1 MAEIQDVIEEQ
12 GELEVVEQ
20 KIAKQEPEQKQPEE
34 NFDDILPSK
43 FKGKTSKEL
52 AKIIADQDSMI
63 GRQAQEVGEVRR
75 LADEL
80 LKSQLNKPVE
90 KEKPKEVDF
99 FENPQEA
106 MRQAVE
112 NNPRVLA
119 AEQYGLQAQR
129 DMAKRMLVQKH
140 PDYGQV
146 IQDSEFTNWIKSS
159 KVRSQL
165 YNQAENYDVDAADE
179 LLSTYKQLKAVKQ
192 QQVSQAVSETEKTA
206 REQSLNAGSVDT
218 GGSGESSKKMYSR
231 VKLLEMQLRRPDEYA
246 ALADSGELAKA
257 YLEKRVK

>member
-1 MAEIQDVIEEQ
+1 MAEIYDVIEEQ

-20 KIAKQEPEQKQPEE
+20 AIAKQEPEQKQPEE

-43 FKGKTSKEL
+43 FKGKTAKEL
-52 AKIIADQDSMI
+52 AKIVADQDSMI
-63 GRQAQEVGEVRR
+63 GRQAQEVGDVRR

-80 LKSQLNKPVE
+80 LKSQLKPVE
-90 KEKPKEVDF
+90 KEKPKEVDI

-106 MRQAVE
+106 MRQAIE
-112 NNPRVLA
+112 NNPKVIA

-129 DMAKRMLVQKH
+129 DMAKRVLVQKH

-146 IQDSEFTNWIKSS
+146 VQDNEFRNWVNAS
-159 KVRSQL
+159 KVRTQL
-165 YNQAENYDVDAADE
+165 YAHAENYDVDAADE
-179 LLSTYKQLKAVKQ
+179 LLSTFKQLKTVKQ
-192 QQVSQAVSETEKTA
+192 QQVTQAVSETEKAA
-206 REQSLNAGSVDT
+206 REKSLQAGAVDT

-257 YLEKRVK
+257 YFEKRVK